1 MQNTP
6 IWLRSEETLN
16 SQAIRVFKRCTDV
29 LQGFEL
35 TEVFSENLEAIS
47 QKKKKMCSQT
57 GKTAICNVCA
67 IGEREAFHNKFYNM
81 SILF

>member
-47 QKKKKMCSQT
+47 QKKKNSLT
-57 GKTAICNVCA
+57 EKTAICNVCA